1 MAITN
6 RFCGLF
12 LGMQKNGI
20 LRPGKLE
27 DDHVELLPLRWEDL
41 DALYAVASDPLIW
54 EQHPNP
60 NRYQRPV
67 FENYFRGAMESGGAF
82 LIRERSTGNVIG
94 SSRFYDHVPE
104 KSELK
109 IGYTFFARSS
119 WGKGHNQASKRLM
132 MEYAFQ
138 FVDRII
144 FHVGENNTRSRIAM
158 TRLGA
163 VLEGFE
169 TVAYYG
175 EPDRMNCVFV
185 MTKGR
190 YVGH

>member
-1 MAITN
+1 
-6 RFCGLF
+6 
-12 LGMQKNGI
+12 MQKTGQ
-20 LRPGKLE
+20 LQPHELE
-27 DDHVELLPLRWEDL
+27 DDLVELTPLRWDDL
-41 DALYAVASDPLIW
+41 EVLYGVASDPLIW

-60 NRYQRPV
+60 DRYQRLV

-82 LIRERSTGNVIG
+82 LIREKATGSVIG
-94 SSRFYDHVPE
+94 SSRFYDHLPE
-104 KSELK
+104 QRELK

-119 WGKGHNQASKRLM
+119 WGKGHNQAAKRLM

-144 FHVGENNTRSRIAM
+144 FHVGEDNTRSRIAM

-163 VLEGFE
+163 ELEGFE

-175 EPDRMNCVFV
+175 EPERRNCVFV
-185 MTKGR
+185 MSKSR